1 MRSMFSA
8 IARPRPSRLP
18 LLVALLT
25 VLAAALATAPRPAGA
40 TAVALESGETEQAM
54 IGLINR
60 ERETA
65 GLSGLSIASGLR
77 DVAVLRA
84 QDMAAGDYLSHYNR
98 EGIGAEWL
106 LDQHGVA
113 RSMTGENIGRTTEPS
128 GYPAMEVVKLLHDAF
143 MRSAN
148 HRDNVLDQR
157 FNQVGVG
164 MASAN
169 GKFYVAIV
177 FTD

>member
-1 MRSMFSA
+1 MRSIVPA
-8 IARPRPSRLP
+8 VARRRSGRLP
-18 LLVALLT
+18 LLVALLA
-25 VLAAALATAPRPAGA
+25 VFAAALATVPRPAGA
-40 TAVALESGETEQAM
+40 TTVVVESGETEQAM

-60 ERETA
+60 ERTAAGLA
-65 GLSGLSIASGLR
+65 GLSVTSGLR

-84 QDMAAGDYLSHYNR
+84 EDMAAGDYLSHYNQA
-98 EGIGAEWL
+98 GIGAEWL
-106 LDQHGVA
+106 LDQHGFS

-128 GYPAMEVVKLLHDAF
+128 SYPAMEVVKLLHDAF
-143 MRSAN
+143 MRSTS
-148 HRDNVLDQR
+148 HRDNVLDGR

-169 GKFYVAIV
+169 GKFYIAIV